1 MSQSRRHSA
10 YEAIINVAVGLTIN
24 LMLNFA
30 VFPLFGWEI
39 SLEQNI
45 ALGVIYTVVSIVRSY
60 TLRRLFNR
68 WHRYQAAERRL
79 HS

>member
-10 YEAIINVAVGLTIN
+10 YEAIINVVVGMTIN

-39 SLEQNI
+39 SLQQNI
-45 ALGVIYTVVSIVRSY
+45 ALGVIYTVVSIARSY
-60 TLRRLFNR
+60 TLRRTFNR
-68 WHRYQAAERRL
+68 WHKYQAAQVQE
-79 HS
+79 